1 MKKMIASVDYNGF
14 SIISMKKMIFKRDK
28 AACSV
33 DCNGFSIL
41 ELSELISAFEK
52 TFGIKAKE
60 IKTLKYEKDDEPEYK
75 KIEKR
80 KKRNFK

>member
-1 MKKMIASVDYNGF
+1 MKKMIAAVDYN
-14 SIISMKKMIFKRDK
+14 S
-28 AACSV
+28 
-33 DCNGFSIL
+33 FSIL

-52 TFGIKAKE
+52 TFGVKAKE
-60 IKTLKYEKDDEPEYK
+60 IKTPKYEKDDKPEYR

>member
-1 MKKMIASVDYNGF
+1 MKKIASVDY
-14 SIISMKKMIFKRDK
+14 S
-28 AACSV
+28 
-33 DCNGFSIL
+33 GFSIL

-52 TFGIKAKE
+52 TFGVKAKE
-60 IKTLKYEKDDEPEYK
+60 IKTPKYEKDDKPEYR

>member
-1 MKKMIASVDYNGF
+1 MKKMIAAVDYNGF
-14 SIISMKKMIFKRDK
+14 SIISMKKMVFERDD
-28 AACSV
+28 S
-33 DCNGFSIL
+33 GFSVL

-60 IKTLKYEKDDEPEYK
+60 IKTPKYEKDDEPEYR

>member
-1 MKKMIASVDYNGF
+1 MKKIASVDY
-14 SIISMKKMIFKRDK
+14 S
-28 AACSV
+28 
-33 DCNGFSIL
+33 GFSIL

-52 TFGIKAKE
+52 TFGVKAKE
-60 IKTLKYEKDDEPEYK
+60 IKTPKYEKDDEPEYR

>member
-1 MKKMIASVDYNGF
+1 MKKMIAAVDYNGL
-14 SIISMKKMIFKRDK
+14 
-28 AACSV
+28 
-33 DCNGFSIL
+33 SIL

-52 TFGIKAKE
+52 TFGVKAKE
-60 IKTLKYEKDDEPEYK
+60 IKTPKYEKDDEPEYK

>member
-1 MKKMIASVDYNGF
+1 MKKMIAAVDYN
-14 SIISMKKMIFKRDK
+14 S
-28 AACSV
+28 
-33 DCNGFSIL
+33 FSIL

-52 TFGIKAKE
+52 TFGVKAKE

>member
-1 MKKMIASVDYNGF
+1 MKKMV
-14 SIISMKKMIFKRDK
+14 FKRDD
-28 AACSV
+28 S
-33 DCNGFSIL
+33 GFSIL
-41 ELSELISAFEK
+41 ELSQLNSAFEK
-52 TFGIKAKE
+52 TFGVKAKE

>member
-1 MKKMIASVDYNGF
+1 MKKMIAAVDYN
-14 SIISMKKMIFKRDK
+14 S
-28 AACSV
+28 
-33 DCNGFSIL
+33 FSIL

-52 TFGIKAKE
+52 TFGVKAKE
-60 IKTLKYEKDDEPEYK
+60 IKTLKYEKDDEPEYR